1 MHVVVIGCGLA
12 GISCAYYLHQSG
24 VQVTVLERQPAPGR
38 ETSFANGAMLTP
50 SLADPWNSPGVFG
63 QLMRSLG
70 KADSA
75 MLLHLSQLPKL
86 ARWGLTFLANSR
98 RSQFEESYLHNALLA
113 QTSQTLLADL
123 RADTGIDFEF
133 QRGGILKVFEDSKAL
148 DDAVLVAQWLR
159 QAGVSHRRLTV
170 DELIQLEPALQPG
183 AGRLVGAIHY
193 PDDQVGNARL
203 YCERLAAWL
212 TGAGVSF
219 RFATEVVGFE
229 TAGGSIRELNTSTG
243 VIEADAFVL
252 AAGSFSTAL
261 ARQLRLRIPVVP
273 AKGYSI
279 TVESAIQP
287 RYPVVDDALHAAVVP
302 LGGRLRVAG
311 TAEFSGFDTTIREDR
326 ILNLTRLLNR
336 VYPDVQ
342 LDDVE
347 LNAWAGLR
355 PMPADG
361 RPLLGQ
367 AGPTNLY
374 LNTGHGALGWTLANA
389 SGKVVAEQITGASPS
404 IDAAPFLAS
413 RRNKWQ

>member
-12 GISCAYYLHQSG
+12 GISSAYYLQQLG
-24 VQVTVLERQPAPGR
+24 VQVTVVERQPAPAR

-50 SLADPWNSPGVFG
+50 SLADPWNSPGVFS
-63 QLMRSLG
+63 QLLRNLG
-70 KADSA
+70 KTDSA
-75 MLLHLSQLPKL
+75 MLLHLSQVPKL
-86 ARWGLTFLANSR
+86 ARWGITFLANSR
-98 RSQFEESYLHNALLA
+98 RSQFEASYLHNVLLA
-113 QTSQTLLADL
+113 QASQTLLADL

-133 QRGGILKVFEDSKAL
+133 QQGGILKVFEDPQAL
-148 DDAVLVAQWLR
+148 NDAVLVAQWLQ

-170 DELIQLEPALQPG
+170 DELLQLEPALQPG
-183 AGRLVGAIHY
+183 AGRLVGAVHY
-193 PDDQVGNARL
+193 PDDQVGNAQL
-203 YCERLAAWL
+203 YCEQLAVWL
-212 TGAGVSF
+212 AGAGVGF

-229 TAGGSIRELNTSTG
+229 AAGGSIRALKTSAG
-243 VIEADAFVL
+243 VIEADTFVL

-261 ARQLRLRIPVVP
+261 ARQLKLRIPVVP

-279 TVESAIQP
+279 TVESVIQP
-287 RYPVVDDALHAAVVP
+287 LYPVVDDALHAAVVP

-311 TAEFSGFDTTIREDR
+311 TAEFAGFDTEVREGR
-326 ILNLTRLLNR
+326 ILNLTRLLQR

-367 AGPTNLY
+367 AGPANLY

-389 SGKVVAEQITGASPS
+389 SGKVVAEQITGVSPS
-404 IDAAPFLAS
+404 IDGAPFQAS
-413 RRNKWQ
+413 RRNRWQ